1 MPDGQQQEEREPD
14 EHDERG
20 EEAQAGVRLFSL
32 ATNACVPSS
41 PVVVVGPVDRLGV
54 DRRFF
59 AWCRDVPSGWLG
71 HPGESSAA
79 PAFGPRQR
87 RAARP
92 YFVRVGMAVRPE
104 NRGARLA
111 ECGLDA
117 LAEAGLALGLAGSL
131 AEAMQTVA
139 EAAARAAGAE
149 VVVVRIADDARIS
162 LKACAV
168 ATSSAAV
175 GAELEGSR
183 VPLAD
188 IPEYEVSDAEHLP
201 ESVQSAAERVRA
213 SSVVLIPLHLE
224 GRVEGSIELMRA
236 GRAFD
241 DVERRFARLAAGQ
254 AVLAIRAFEGGA
266 GAGEAD
272 PGARLGLAGEALAAG
287 ADGVR
292 TAEEITRFATEATG
306 ALAGLLWRRGP
317 DGALGLVASLGTV
330 VPDDALPSARAAVER
345 ALLGR
350 RPVAVEDIA
359 GLPALATL
367 SATLQ
372 LGQPSIGALQLLF
385 SPDSEPTDVALAT
398 LATFGVRAAHALRAT
413 FQART
418 VALELERTRAL
429 LAVVGQ
435 AISELSLA
443 HTLETAVARVG
454 ELLEADRLA
463 VYLRE
468 DDRLYAAAGI
478 GLAGPHLLLA
488 NRLLE
493 LALGPFRSRG
503 ILVVQEVA
511 ADPRLTGVGDAAAE
525 TGIEA
530 AIAVPLLAGHDVIGL
545 LGVFPARGRILTEN
559 ESALLSALAVQL
571 AVAVQNAQLHERAK
585 QLGEERERALEA
597 ERAASKRVRALYEI
611 SRSFA
616 QSLSLEA
623 TLEAVASTVVDV
635 LGVDI
640 ALIHMPD
647 ERRERLMPRAIKVAE
662 PRLEEAIGS
671 IIYKPQAF
679 GAHPVQLLFRDAE
692 PFLLTRQTAEEIG
705 TPAIALVPFLERG
718 WTGAVVPIATP
729 AEVLASLTLISVQP
743 GSPVTAETIEQ
754 ATAIGGQAALAI
766 DNARLYQQQKQ
777 FSDTMQRSLL
787 PHSVPKLQGLELGDA
802 YESSARVEVGGDV
815 YDFMELGDGRLA
827 VTLGDVTGH
836 GIEAAADMAMAKF
849 VFRSLAREHPEPGDF
864 LKSANEVVV
873 GEIAPGKFI
882 TLAYMLID
890 GGKGEVAAA
899 GAGHPPPRIVGA
911 DGSVTSLETR
921 GLVLGIEP
929 GQHYEEVRAI
939 LDVGGAVVLYTDG
952 VIEARWQ
959 SELYGVERLDRVL
972 SEQRELS
979 ANDLARVVLDDCR
992 AFARG
997 ELADDCAVVVVKR
1010 TA

>member
-1 MPDGQQQEEREPD
+1 
-14 EHDERG
+14 
-20 EEAQAGVRLFSL
+20 
-32 ATNACVPSS
+32 
-41 PVVVVGPVDRLGV
+41 
-54 DRRFF
+54 
-59 AWCRDVPSGWLG
+59 
-71 HPGESSAA
+71 
-79 PAFGPRQR
+79 
-87 RAARP
+87 
-92 YFVRVGMAVRPE
+92 MAVRPE
-104 NRGARLA
+104 HRGVGLA
-111 ECGLDA
+111 EGRFEA
-117 LAEAGLALGLAGSL
+117 LAQAGLALGLAGSL
-131 AEAMQTVA
+131 SEALQTVA
-139 EAAARAAGAE
+139 EAAARAVGAE
-149 VVVVRIADDARIS
+149 VVVVRVADDARVS
-162 LKACAV
+162 LNACAV

-183 VPLAD
+183 LPLID
-188 IPEYEVSDAEHLP
+188 VPEYEVSDAERLP
-201 ESVQSAAERVRA
+201 EGVRRAAERVQA
-213 SSVVLIPLHLE
+213 SSVLLIPVQID
-224 GRVEGSIELMRA
+224 GRVEGSVELMRA
-236 GRAFD
+236 GDAFD
-241 DVERRFARLAAGQ
+241 DAERRLARLAAGQ
-254 AVLAIRAFEGGA
+254 AALAIRAFEGRT
-266 GAGEAD
+266 GAGELDAE
-272 PGARLGLAGEALAAG
+272 ATLGLAGEALAAG
-287 ADGVR
+287 ADGIR
-292 TAEEITRFATEATG
+292 TAAEITRFATEATG
-306 ALAGLLWRRGP
+306 ALAGLLWRRSPEGV
-317 DGALGLVASLGTV
+317 LELVASVGAVL
-330 VPDDALPSARAAVER
+330 PEDALLPAAAAAER

-350 RPVAVEDIA
+350 QPVGVEGIGD
-359 GLPALATL
+359 LPGLATL

-385 SPDSEPTDVALAT
+385 SSGSEPSNVALAT
-398 LATFGVRAAHALRAT
+398 LATFGVRAAHALRAS
-413 FQART
+413 FQTRT

-443 HTLETAVARVG
+443 HTLETAVASVG

-468 DDRLYAAAGI
+468 DDKLYAAAGI
-478 GLAGPHLLLA
+478 GLAGPHVLLA
-488 NRLLE
+488 KRLLE
-493 LALGPFRSRG
+493 LSLGPFRSRG
-503 ILVVQEVA
+503 MLVIHDVA
-511 ADPRLTGVGDAAAE
+511 SDPRLAGVGDAAAE

-545 LGVFPARGRILTEN
+545 LGVFPARGRMLTDN

-585 QLGEERERALEA
+585 QLGEERERALDA

-616 QSLSLEA
+616 QSLSLDA

-640 ALIHMPD
+640 ALIRMPD
-647 ERRERLMPRAIKVAE
+647 ERREWLMPRAIRVAE
-662 PRLEEAIGS
+662 PRLEEAARS
-671 IIYKPQAF
+671 IMYKPQAF
-679 GAHPVQLLFRDAE
+679 GARPVQLLFRNAE
-692 PFLLTRQTAEEIG
+692 PFQITRQTVEEIG
-705 TPAIALVPFLERG
+705 SPATALLPFLERG

-729 AEVLASLTLISVQP
+729 AEVLASLTIISVQP
-743 GSPVTAETIEQ
+743 GSPVTVDTIDQ

-787 PHSVPKLQGLELGDA
+787 PRSVPELQGLELGDA
-802 YESSARVEVGGDV
+802 YESSAHVEVGGDV

-864 LKSANEVVV
+864 LQSANEVVV

-882 TLAYMLID
+882 TLVYMVID

-899 GAGHPPPRIVGA
+899 GAGHPAPRIVGA
-911 DGSVTSLETR
+911 DGSVRGLETR

-929 GQHYEEVRAI
+929 GQRYEEVRAT
-939 LDVGGAVVLYTDG
+939 LDLGGAVVLYTDG
-952 VIEARWQ
+952 VIEARWEG
-959 SELYGVERLDRVL
+959 ELYAVERLDRVL
-972 SEQRELS
+972 SERRDLS
-979 ANDLARVVLDDCR
+979 ANELAQAVLDDCR

-997 ELADDCAVVVVKR
+997 ELADDCAVVVVNR

>member
-1 MPDGQQQEEREPD
+1 
-14 EHDERG
+14 
-20 EEAQAGVRLFSL
+20 
-32 ATNACVPSS
+32 
-41 PVVVVGPVDRLGV
+41 
-54 DRRFF
+54 
-59 AWCRDVPSGWLG
+59 
-71 HPGESSAA
+71 
-79 PAFGPRQR
+79 
-87 RAARP
+87 
-92 YFVRVGMAVRPE
+92 MAVRPE
-104 NRGARLA
+104 NRGVGLA
-111 ECGLDA
+111 ESGLEA
-117 LAEAGLALGLAGSL
+117 LAQAGLALGLAGSL
-131 AEAMQTVA
+131 SEAMQTVA
-139 EAAARAAGAE
+139 EAAARAVSAE
-149 VVVVRIADDARIS
+149 VVVVRVVDDTRAS

-183 VPLAD
+183 LPLAD
-188 IPEYEVSDAEHLP
+188 MPESEVADAERLP
-201 ESVQSAAERVRA
+201 ESVRRAAERVQA
-213 SSVVLIPLHLE
+213 SSVLLIPVQID
-224 GRVEGSIELMRA
+224 GRVEGSVELMRA
-236 GRAFD
+236 GDAFD
-241 DVERRFARLAAGQ
+241 DAERRLARLAAGQ
-254 AVLAIRAFEGGA
+254 AALAIRTFEDGA
-266 GAGEAD
+266 GADEIDAEVT
-272 PGARLGLAGEALAAG
+272 LGLAGEALAAG
-287 ADGVR
+287 ADGIR
-292 TAEEITRFATEATG
+292 TADEITRFAKDATG

-317 DGALGLVASLGTV
+317 EGKLELVASVGRVL
-330 VPDDALPSARAAVER
+330 PDDTLLPAAAAADR

-350 RPVAVEDIA
+350 QPVGVEAVGD
-359 GLPALATL
+359 LPGLATL

-385 SPDSEPTDVALAT
+385 SPGSEPSDVALAT
-398 LATFGVRAAHALRAT
+398 LAKFGVRAAHALRAS

-463 VYLRE
+463 VYLR
-468 DDRLYAAAGI
+468 DDDKLYAAAGI

-493 LALGPFRSRG
+493 LALGPFRSRSM
-503 ILVVQEVA
+503 LVVQDVA
-511 ADPRLTGVGDAAAE
+511 SDPRLGGVVDAASEA
-525 TGIEA
+525 GIEA
-530 AIAVPLLAGHDVIGL
+530 AIAVPLLAGNDVIGL
-545 LGVFPARGRILTEN
+545 LGVFPIRGRILTEN

-585 QLGEERERALEA
+585 QLGEERERALDA

-623 TLEAVASTVVDV
+623 TLEAVAGTVVDV

-647 ERRERLMPRAIKVAE
+647 ERREWLMPRAMEVAE
-662 PRLEEAIGS
+662 PRLEEAARS
-671 IIYKPQAF
+671 IMYKPQAF
-679 GAHPVQLLFRDAE
+679 GAHPVQLLFRNAE
-692 PFLLTRQTAEEIG
+692 PFQITRQTVEEVG
-705 TPAIALVPFLERG
+705 VPATALLPFLERG

-729 AEVLASLTLISVQP
+729 AEVLASLTIISVQP
-743 GSPVTAETIEQ
+743 GSPVTAETIDQ

-766 DNARLYQQQKQ
+766 DNARLYLQQKQ

-787 PHSVPKLQGLELGDA
+787 PRSVPELHGLELGDA
-802 YESSARVEVGGDV
+802 YESSAHVDVGGDV

-827 VTLGDVTGH
+827 VALGDVTGH

-849 VFRSLAREHPEPGDF
+849 VFRSLAREHPEPADF
-864 LKSANEVVV
+864 LQSANEVVV

-882 TLAYMLID
+882 TLVYMLID
-890 GGKGEVAAA
+890 GAKGEVAAA
-899 GAGHPPPRIVGA
+899 GAGHPAPRIVGV
-911 DGSVTSLETR
+911 DGSVTGLETR

-929 GQHYEEVRAI
+929 GQHYEEVHAT
-939 LDVGGAVVLYTDG
+939 LAVGGAVVLYTDG
-952 VIEARWQ
+952 VIEARRE

-972 SEQRELS
+972 SERRDLS
-979 ANDLARVVLDDCR
+979 ANELAQVVLDDCR

-997 ELADDCAVVVVKR
+997 ELADDCAVVVVRR